1 LSGRAKGE
9 GERETFYITTPI
21 YYTND
26 NLHIGH
32 TYTTVAADAIARFH
46 RLRGVDTY
54 FLTGT
59 DEHGQKVQRRAEA
72 DGKDP
77 QTFVD
82 EIVEHIKALWAKM
95 GISYDGF
102 IRTTDPVHERVVQQI
117 FEKILAKGDIYKAE
131 YEGWYCTGC
140 EAFFT
145 ETQYKDLGGRCPD
158 HDAPFERLRE
168 ESYFF
173 RLGKYADRL
182 LRHIETHPEFI
193 QPVSRRNE
201 IVSFIKQGLEDLC
214 VSRTTF
220 TWGIPVPSNP
230 RHVIYVWFD
239 ALANYITAIGY
250 LSDERKFR
258 RYWPA
263 DVHLIGKEIVR
274 FHCIIWPIMLMA
286 LDLPLPDK
294 IFGHGWLQLESGKMS
309 KSRGNVIDPLVLI
322 DKYGVDAV
330 RYYLLREIPFGAD
343 GYYTEDAL
351 ILRTNVDLA
360 NDLGNLLSR
369 TTAMINQAF
378 GGRIPEPG
386 PYEALDRELPTL
398 AGQVLDEVE
407 RYFDDLEISS
417 ALASLW
423 RLIDRSN
430 KYIDETSPWALA
442 REEKTRPRAGTVLYN
457 LAETLRI
464 LGIALRPFL
473 LEAPREI
480 WKQLGVG
487 GDINE
492 STWQDAKTWGRL
504 QPGLTVR
511 RGTPL
516 FPRIEVA
523 KEGEGPAR
531 VQGKPAAQ
539 AEPVS
544 AQVATTPPSPGEAGP
559 STDVG
564 PAQISIDDFRR
575 LDLRV
580 ATILTAERI
589 KGADKLLR
597 LDVQI
602 GEEKRQLVAG
612 IAKHYEPEALIGKS
626 IVVVANLAPAKIR
639 GLESRGMLLA
649 ASTDDGAQLGLVTP
663 ERPVP
668 PGSRV
673 K

>member
-1 LSGRAKGE
+1 MKEKLKGN
-9 GERETFYITTPI
+9 GKKGTFYITTPI

-32 TYTTVAADAIARFH
+32 TYTTVAADAIARFR
-46 RLRGVDTY
+46 RLQGRDTF

-72 DGKDP
+72 SGKDP
-77 QTFVD
+77 KAYVD
-82 EIVEHIKALWAKM
+82 AIVERIKALWAKM
-95 GISYDGF
+95 GISYDHF
-102 IRTTDPVHERVVQQI
+102 IRTTDPGHEWVVQQI
-117 FEKILAKGDIYKAE
+117 FEKIQAKGDIYKAE

-158 HDAPFERLRE
+158 HDAPLERLRE

-182 LRHIETHPEFI
+182 LKHIETHPEFI

-220 TWGIPVPSNP
+220 SWGIPIASDP

-239 ALANYITAIGY
+239 ALSNYITAIGY
-250 LSDERKFR
+250 LTDEEKFR
-258 RYWPA
+258 HYWPA
-263 DVHLIGKEIVR
+263 DVHLIGKEITR
-274 FHCIIWPIMLMA
+274 FHCIIWPIILMA
-286 LDLPLPDK
+286 LDLPLPRRV
-294 IFGHGWLQLESGKMS
+294 FGHGWLQLESGKMS

-343 GYYTEDAL
+343 GFYTEDAL

-386 PYEALDRELPTL
+386 PAEAIDRELPEL
-398 AGQVLDEVE
+398 AKSVLGEVE
-407 RYFDDLEISS
+407 TAIDNLEISG
-417 ALASLW
+417 ALTALW
-423 RLIDRSN
+423 KLIDRSN

-442 REEKTRPRAGTVLYN
+442 RDEKTRGRAGTVLYN

-464 LGIALRPFL
+464 LGVALTPFL

-480 WKQLGVG
+480 WKQLGL
-487 GDINE
+487 
-492 STWQDAKTWGRL
+492 DADVTKAAWDEAKAWGKL
-504 QPGLTVR
+504 PPGAPVR
-511 RGTPL
+511 RGLPL
-516 FPRIEVA
+516 FPRIET
-523 KEGEGPAR
+523 KD
-531 VQGKPAAQ
+531 
-539 AEPVS
+539 
-544 AQVATTPPSPGEAGP
+544 ATANEAGKETAP
-559 STDVG
+559 TA
-564 PAQISIDDFRR
+564 PTAPPLISIDDFRK

-580 ATILTAERI
+580 ARVLAAERVA
-589 KGADKLLR
+589 GADKLLR
-597 LDVQI
+597 LEVQV
-602 GEEKRQLVAG
+602 GREKRQIVAG
-612 IAKHYEPEALIGKS
+612 IAKHYEPEALIGQD
-626 IVVVANLAPAKIR
+626 IVVVANLRPAKIR
-639 GLESRGMLLA
+639 GLESNGMLLA
-649 ASTDDGAQLGLVTP
+649 ASTEDGSQLGVVTP